1 MVKTRLEITVFNT
14 GRFIIARKA
23 YQKLCWAKDKQQI
36 TDRLLTDSQ

>member
-1 MVKTRLEITVFNT
+1 MVKTRLKITVFN
-14 GRFIIARKA
+14 RFIIARKA